1 MVANYRC
8 NEMKE
13 EAYNNVKPVIEKLKL
28 ASTQSVM
35 EKFGEKCEQIVS
47 GACNVFR
54 EAAKQYNKDV
64 FEKVL
69 AELKELIHGNL
80 YLCFDAQLS
89 KIRQH
94 TYDKVTTEIKKLQT
108 KPLEEVADQLNAILK
123 ALLST
128 NIESYTSK
136 AQSLLIEA
144 SGWDE
149 AVALHTTNLKQ
160 QLDTLAQGC
169 KDKLLTEVSRRA
181 TKAHEDK
188 IKEVL
193 HSTLSDMN
201 DNLAVTLKDTYV
213 EQVETFN
220 ENLHDILKRG
230 FGMARDEVFEFL
242 GQSEKMAHEYCL
254 SELKIVFRQSANQN
268 LFRKFND
275 TFKKDEAGKR
285 RDWREMEE
293 GKIKEIWDD
302 SKKKIE
308 VVMEQFKRIY
318 FPTGLTK
325 MDQSLSDDEADAH
338 NQSTPSMEDLIR
350 QNQQEMPVT
359 DQFRRSRTSI
369 SISSIRV
376 LPDEDITRVKEKL
389 LEEIDFAF
397 DEAIRAHVSC
407 RFDWLILNLCF
418 ARVEKHF
425 RYFCAYLALGCP
437 CMVRL

>member
-149 AVALHTTNLKQ
+149 AVALHTTNLK
-160 QLDTLAQGC
+160 
-169 KDKLLTEVSRRA
+169 
-181 TKAHEDK
+181 
-188 IKEVL
+188 
-193 HSTLSDMN
+193 
-201 DNLAVTLKDTYV
+201 
-213 EQVETFN
+213 
-220 ENLHDILKRG
+220 
-230 FGMARDEVFEFL
+230 
-242 GQSEKMAHEYCL
+242 
-254 SELKIVFRQSANQN
+254 
-268 LFRKFND
+268 
-275 TFKKDEAGKR
+275 
-285 RDWREMEE
+285 
-293 GKIKEIWDD
+293 
-302 SKKKIE
+302 
-308 VVMEQFKRIY
+308 
-318 FPTGLTK
+318 
-325 MDQSLSDDEADAH
+325 
-338 NQSTPSMEDLIR
+338 
-350 QNQQEMPVT
+350 
-359 DQFRRSRTSI
+359 
-369 SISSIRV
+369 
-376 LPDEDITRVKEKL
+376 
-389 LEEIDFAF
+389 
-397 DEAIRAHVSC
+397 
-407 RFDWLILNLCF
+407 
-418 ARVEKHF
+418 
-425 RYFCAYLALGCP
+425 
-437 CMVRL
+437 